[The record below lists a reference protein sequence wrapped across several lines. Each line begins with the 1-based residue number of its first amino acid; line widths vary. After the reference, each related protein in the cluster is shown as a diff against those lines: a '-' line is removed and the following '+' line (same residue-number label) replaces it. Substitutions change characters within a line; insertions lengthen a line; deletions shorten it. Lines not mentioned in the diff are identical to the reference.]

1 MRGFFFTF
9 ISYHKFFK
17 CQKLYLEILKK
28 KDLDQVFVL
37 LNQLK
42 KIDIDN
48 IDKDK
53 AWSDFINNTGSNSV
67 VGLYNDKIVAYGSVV
82 VENKV
87 RGEVAG
93 HIEDIV
99 VDSEVRGKMIGV
111 SLIKELI
118 KVAKNKGCYR
128 ITLFCKETL
137 VNFYGRNGFEVNNV
151 VMKKYL

>member
-1 MRGFFFTF
+1 M
-9 ISYHKFFK
+9 SD
-17 CQKLYLEILKK
+17 LYFRNIEK
-28 KDLDQVFVL
+28 KDLEQVFVL

-42 KIDIDN
+42 EMDVSKIDN
-48 IDKDK
+48 EK
-53 AWSDFINNTGSNSV
+53 AWNDFITNSSSNSI
-67 VGLYNDKIVAYGSVV
+67 VGIYDDKVVAYGSVV

-99 VDSEVRGKMIGV
+99 VDTEVRGKMIGV
-111 SLIKELI
+111 SLIKELV

-128 ITLFCKETL
+128 ITLFCKESL
-137 VNFYGRNGFEVNNV
+137 INFYSRNGFEVNNV

>member
-1 MRGFFFTF
+1 MSKVIFRN
-9 ISYHKFFK
+9 I
-17 CQKLYLEILKK
+17 ER
-28 KDLDQVFVL
+28 KDLDQVFLL

-42 KIDIDN
+42 NMDTSIV
-48 IDKDK
+48 DKDK
-53 AWSDFINNTGSNSV
+53 AWSDFVNNTSSNSV
-67 VGLYNDKIVAYGSVV
+67 IGIYNDKIVAYGSVV

>member
-1 MRGFFFTF
+1 MSKVIFRN
-9 ISYHKFFK
+9 I
-17 CQKLYLEILKK
+17 EK

-42 KIDIDN
+42 QIEIDTL
-48 IDKDK
+48 DKDK
-53 AWSDFINNTGSNSV
+53 AWSDFINNTSSNSV
-67 VGLYNDKIVAYGSVV
+67 VGLYNNKIVAYGSVV

>member
-1 MRGFFFTF
+1 MSKVIFRN
-9 ISYHKFFK
+9 I
-17 CQKLYLEILKK
+17 EK
-28 KDLDQVFVL
+28 KDLDLVFVL

-42 KIDIDN
+42 QIDIDN

-67 VGLYNDKIVAYGSVV
+67 VGLCNDKIVAYGSVV

>member
-1 MRGFFFTF
+1 MSRVIFRN
-9 ISYHKFFK
+9 I
-17 CQKLYLEILKK
+17 EK

>member
-1 MRGFFFTF
+1 MSKVIFRN
-9 ISYHKFFK
+9 I
-17 CQKLYLEILKK
+17 ER
-28 KDLDQVFVL
+28 KDLDQVFLL

-42 KIDIDN
+42 NMDISTV
-48 IDKDK
+48 DKDK

-82 VENKV
+82 IENKL

-137 VNFYGRNGFEVNNV
+137 VNFYARNGFEINNV

>member
-1 MRGFFFTF
+1 MSKVIFRN
-9 ISYHKFFK
+9 I
-17 CQKLYLEILKK
+17 EK

-42 KIDIDN
+42 KIEIDT

-53 AWSDFINNTGSNSV
+53 AWSDFINNTSSNSV
-67 VGLYNDKIVAYGSVV
+67 VGLYNNKIVAYGSVV

-87 RGEVAG
+87 RGEGAG

-99 VDSEVRGKMIGV
+99 VDSEVRGKMVGV

>member
-1 MRGFFFTF
+1 MSKVIFRN
-9 ISYHKFFK
+9 I
-17 CQKLYLEILKK
+17 EK
-28 KDLDQVFVL
+28 KDLEQVFIL

-42 KIDIDN
+42 QIDIDT

-53 AWSDFINNTGSNSV
+53 AWNDFINNNGSNSV

>member
-1 MRGFFFTF
+1 MSKVIFRN
-9 ISYHKFFK
+9 I
-17 CQKLYLEILKK
+17 EK

-42 KIDIDN
+42 QIEIDT

-53 AWSDFINNTGSNSV
+53 AWSDFINNTSSNSI
-67 VGLYNDKIVAYGSVV
+67 VGLYNNKIVAYGSVV
-82 VENKV
+82 IENKV

>member
-1 MRGFFFTF
+1 MDVLVNWT
-9 ISYHKFFK
+9 
-17 CQKLYLEILKK
+17 
-28 KDLDQVFVL
+28 KDLEQVFVL

-42 KIDIDN
+42 EMDVSKIDN
-48 IDKDK
+48 EK
-53 AWSDFINNTGSNSV
+53 AWNDFITNSSSNSI
-67 VGLYNDKIVAYGSVV
+67 VGIYDDKVVAYGSVV

-99 VDSEVRGKMIGV
+99 VDTEVRGKMIGV
-111 SLIKELI
+111 SLIKELV

-128 ITLFCKETL
+128 ITLFCKESL
-137 VNFYGRNGFEVNNV
+137 INFYSRNGFEVNNV

>member
-1 MRGFFFTF
+1 MSDLHFRN
-9 ISYHKFFK
+9 I
-17 CQKLYLEILKK
+17 EK
-28 KDLDQVFVL
+28 KDLEQVFVL

-42 KIDIDN
+42 EMDVSKIDN
-48 IDKDK
+48 EK
-53 AWSDFINNTGSNSV
+53 AWNDFINNSSSNSI
-67 VGLYNDKIVAYGSVV
+67 VGIYDDKVVAYGSVV

-99 VDSEVRGKMIGV
+99 VDTEVRGKMIGV
-111 SLIKELI
+111 SLIKELV

-128 ITLFCKETL
+128 ITLFCKESL
-137 VNFYGRNGFEVNNV
+137 INFYSRNGFEVNNV

>member
-1 MRGFFFTF
+1 MSKVIFRN
-9 ISYHKFFK
+9 IEK
-17 CQKLYLEILKK
+17 E
-28 KDLDQVFVL
+28 DLDQVFVL

-42 KIDIDN
+42 QIEIDT

-53 AWSDFINNTGSNSV
+53 AWSDFINNTSSNSV
-67 VGLYNDKIVAYGSVV
+67 VGLYNNKIVAYGSVV

>member
-1 MRGFFFTF
+1 MSKVIFRN
-9 ISYHKFFK
+9 I
-17 CQKLYLEILKK
+17 EK

-42 KIDIDN
+42 QIEIDT

-53 AWSDFINNTGSNSV
+53 AWSDFINNTSSNSV
-67 VGLYNDKIVAYGSVV
+67 VGLFNNKIVAYGSVV

>member
-1 MRGFFFTF
+1 MSKVIFRN
-9 ISYHKFFK
+9 I
-17 CQKLYLEILKK
+17 ER
-28 KDLDQVFVL
+28 KDLDQVFLL

-42 KIDIDN
+42 NMDTSTV
-48 IDKDK
+48 DKDK
-53 AWSDFINNTGSNSV
+53 AWSDFINNTSSNSV

-118 KVAKNKGCYR
+118 KVAKNKDCYR

-137 VNFYGRNGFEVNNV
+137 VNFYARNGFEINNV